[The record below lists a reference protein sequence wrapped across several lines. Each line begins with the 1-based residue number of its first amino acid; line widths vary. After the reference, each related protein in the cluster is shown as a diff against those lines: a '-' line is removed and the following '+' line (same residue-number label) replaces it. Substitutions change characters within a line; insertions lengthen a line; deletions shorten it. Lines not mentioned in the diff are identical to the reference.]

1 MKNKSLILSLVLVLF
16 ALVLSVFGVNVKAD
30 VNTNEAL
37 SIEGVSVR
45 TTGADLIGIR
55 FVAEVDGYEGVNV
68 TAYGVSIAFGEAEAA
83 EITMGGTVNG
93 KDVLSA
99 QVSETDANKYYI
111 NMINIPTT
119 MYGQVV
125 TARSYVVD
133 NGEVVYS
140 TTAVTK
146 SLAQATLDVA
156 NAGVEGENIDTVM
169 NTLGEGYK
177 SVYTD
182 SLGNLFVTDPV
193 LETNPVKLGE
203 TFIADWNSKFGT
215 ELTEFKY
222 NTWAASAKEGYGEG
236 TGMTAN
242 GDTDCSGTNAYEFFV
257 TDEKTSAKWQW
268 LLTFLLSETD
278 AKVHPKR
285 QINALL
291 NNGSYTDSYGGGLQQ
306 FAHLSRSLQNF
317 FAGDG
322 SNIYGIATGDVA
334 NKIDV
339 IITDL
344 SVYNKLA
351 DYNPGV
357 FAKDAAY
364 VAIESDYDFAVLN
377 KTGYEFAGYT
387 DGTNDYYA
395 NVTISNESLFL
406 EPKFNAINYTVQFY
420 NGEVLIDE
428 LSTSYTIE
436 DSVVLP
442 TEFEV
447 EGYKFGGWYDNSE
460 FAGDPITTIEK
471 GTTGILSFYAKLEE
485 AFTVTYNLNGG
496 TLRYNSF
503 AEMSTDFM
511 ADYNAVTGKNT
522 TADQLYEAGNVM
534 TTFFA
539 DEEMYAKWS
548 WTIQLFYD
556 LGELGYGKHTEAQ
569 AQYEAILA
577 GETPSAQWAIRQ
589 NMEGLMTM
597 TAAGGYSTSIAIN
610 FTLAEVQTKVLGYIN
625 NGVETVKYSE
635 TVNELPV
642 PYNPGYEFNGWV
654 DAENTPV
661 TSVSESAELYASW
674 IEGTYTVT
682 YVLNNNAAS
691 LESTE
696 WTVPCME
703 NYTLFTPTYDSTA
716 WEFNGW
722 YADEDCTILIA
733 NIPAINDNDVTV
745 YGKWTEL
752 SGYIVNYN
760 FNGGNTQYDTR
771 EAMVDAFLVDAMTKF
786 SKTSK
791 PTTMLE
797 FATVFSSIYGIFSDV
812 NYSAKWAWLKDYVIA
827 ATDVDNTKTQLTNG
841 NEAFW
846 RYSLGAFLFKEQ
858 RTSWPVSENFTLEEK
873 YDGFWEELSATEKT
887 QYAVD
892 AGTAPLTAVYKP
904 GYTLAGWY
912 TTEDFQEGTKVTSI
926 TADCTLYAKWESE
939 AE

>member
-1 MKNKSLILSLVLVLF
+1 MKRKSLILSLLLVLF
-16 ALVLSVFGVNVKAD
+16 ALVLTTFGVNVKATES
-30 VNTNEAL
+30 VNEAL

-55 FVAEVDGYEGVNV
+55 FVAEVEGYEGVNV
-68 TAYGVSIAFGEAEAA
+68 TAYGVSIAFGKADAA
-83 EITMGGTVNG
+83 DITVGGTVNG

-99 QVSETDANKYYI
+99 QVSETVENKYYVNLI
-111 NMINIPTT
+111 SIPET

-156 NAGVEGENIDTVM
+156 NAGGEGENIDTVM
-169 NTLGEGYK
+169 NILGEGYK

-193 LETNPVKLGE
+193 LETNPTKLGE
-203 TFIADWNSKFGT
+203 SFVADWNAKFGT

-222 NTWAASAKEGYGEG
+222 STWSTSAKEGYGEG

-257 TDEKTSAKWQW
+257 TDSATSAKWQW
-268 LLTFLLSETD
+268 LLTFFLQET
-278 AKVHPKR
+278 ATKVHPKR

-291 NNGSYTDSYGGGLQQ
+291 NGGSYSDSYGGGLQQ
-306 FAHLSRSLQNF
+306 FAHLGRSLQNF
-317 FAGDG
+317 FDAKG
-322 SNIYGIATGDVA
+322 TDVF
-334 NKIDV
+334 NNSGIDV
-339 IITDL
+339 VITDL

-357 FAKDAAY
+357 YAKDANY
-364 VAIESDYDFAVLN
+364 VAVNSAYAFTALN
-377 KTGYEFAGYT
+377 KVGYEFAGYT
-387 DGTNDYYA
+387 DGANDYNA
-395 NVTISNESLFL
+395 NVTISDESLFL
-406 EPKFNAINYTVQFY
+406 QPKFTTVNYTVQFY

-428 LSTSYTIE
+428 LSTTYTVE

-442 TEFEV
+442 TELDV

-460 FAGDPITTIEK
+460 FEGDPITTIEK

-503 AEMSTDFM
+503 AAMSADFM
-511 ADYNAVTGKNT
+511 ADYNRVTGLNK

-556 LGELGYGKHTEAQ
+556 LGELGYGQHAEAQ
-569 AQYEAILA
+569 EQYKAILA
-577 GETPSAQWAIRQ
+577 SGVPAAQWAIRQ

-597 TAAGGYSTSIAIN
+597 TAAGGYSGNIAID
-610 FTLAEVQTKVLGYIN
+610 FTLAEVQTKILGYIN

-642 PYNPGYEFNGWV
+642 PYNPGYEFNGWK
-654 DAENTPV
+654 DSENNPV
-661 TSVSESAELYASW
+661 TNASESAELYASW
-674 IEGTYTVT
+674 IEKTYTVT

-696 WTVPCME
+696 WIVSCME

-752 SGYIVNYN
+752 SGYIVNYS
-760 FNGGNTQYDTR
+760 FNGGNTQYATR
-771 EAMVDAFLVDAMTKF
+771 EAMVNDFLADAMTKYGK
-786 SKTSK
+786 STK
-791 PTTMLE
+791 PTTMTE
-797 FATVFSSIYGIFSDV
+797 FATIFSAMYTLFTDV
-812 NYSAKWAWLKDYVIA
+812 KYSAKWAWLKDYIIA
-827 ATDVDNTKTQLTNG
+827 TAIDSRKSFVETG
-841 NEAFW
+841 NEADW
-846 RYSLGAFLFKEQ
+846 RYSVGAFLFKEH
-858 RTSWPVSENFTLEEK
+858 RTSWPAGADFTQEAL
-873 YDGFWEELSATEKT
+873 YNGFWDTLSNAEKT
-887 QYAVD
+887 QYAVN
-892 AGTAPLTAVYKP
+892 AGESLLTNVYKP
-904 GYTLAGWY
+904 GYTFDGWY
-912 TTEDFQEGTKVTSI
+912 TTADFQAGTKVTVA
-926 TADCTLYAKWESE
+926 TADGTLYAKWVSE